1 MQVFILSGGFL
12 IVLLHVVTV
21 LLQYLIDCSI
31 RVSRSC
37 VYRIFLGR
45 MGVGACAPCLDLP
58 LRKNCHSGRSAYTH
72 YTVHVMN
79 RFAIFMMC

>member
-1 MQVFILSGGFL
+1 MQVFILSGGLL
-12 IVLLHVVTV
+12 IVHVVTV

-45 MGVGACAPCLDLP
+45 MGVGACTPCLDLP
-58 LRKNCHSGRSAYTH
+58 LKKKCHSGRS
-72 YTVHVMN
+72 VHVMN